1 MNYQA
6 IRAAIENPLLSAFGA
21 LVPAVPVYFDNI
33 TAVPP
38 NTTTEYVRV
47 NITFG
52 ITNEPTLTSS
62 VDNAR
67 GALIIRIFTEKGRGP
82 ARNQVLLTTAV
93 NVLETLNNTAKTNSG
108 TFMRLGEINGPTF
121 SSTEESPHFVG
132 RIDTSWVRQ
141 SLPED
146 CCYSV
151 ISRAVPAPL
160 SIPLVSPYGH
170 HCSVRHVRRSVLQTR
185 WHHRHLR

>member
-6 IRAAIENPLLSAFGA
+6 IRASMENPLLTAFNN

-67 GALIIRIFTEKGRGP
+67 GALVIRLFTEKGRGP
-82 ARNQVLLTTAV
+82 ARNQELVTTAV
-93 NVLETLNNTAKTNSG
+93 NVLETINNTSKTTTG
-108 TFMRLGEINGPTF
+108 VFVKMGEINGPIF
-121 SSTEESPHFVG
+121 SATDESPHFVG
-132 RIDTSWVRQ
+132 RIDTGYV
-141 SLPED
+141 
-146 CCYSV
+146 
-151 ISRAVPAPL
+151 AT
-160 SIPLVSPYGH
+160 
-170 HCSVRHVRRSVLQTR
+170 VLT
-185 WHHRHLR
+185 

>member
-6 IRAAIENPLLSAFGA
+6 IRASMENPLLTAFNN

-67 GALIIRIFTEKGRGP
+67 GALVIRLFTEKGRGP
-82 ARNQVLLTTAV
+82 ARNQELVTTAV
-93 NVLETLNNTAKTNSG
+93 DVLETINNTSKTTTG
-108 TFMRLGEINGPTF
+108 VFVKVGEISGPTF
-121 SSTEESPHFVG
+121 SATEESPHFVG
-132 RIDTSWVRQ
+132 RIDTGYV
-141 SLPED
+141 
-146 CCYSV
+146 
-151 ISRAVPAPL
+151 AT
-160 SIPLVSPYGH
+160 
-170 HCSVRHVRRSVLQTR
+170 VLT
-185 WHHRHLR
+185 

>member
-6 IRAAIENPLLSAFGA
+6 IRASMENPLLTAFNN

-52 ITNEPTLTSS
+52 LTNEPTLTSS

-67 GALIIRIFTEKGRGP
+67 GALVIRLFTEKGRGP
-82 ARNQVLLTTAV
+82 ARNQELVTTAV
-93 NVLETLNNTAKTNSG
+93 DVLETINNTSKTTTG
-108 TFMRLGEINGPTF
+108 VFVKVGEINGPSF
-121 SSTEESPHFVG
+121 STTDESPHFVG
-132 RIDTSWVRQ
+132 RIDTGYV
-141 SLPED
+141 
-146 CCYSV
+146 
-151 ISRAVPAPL
+151 AT
-160 SIPLVSPYGH
+160 
-170 HCSVRHVRRSVLQTR
+170 VLT
-185 WHHRHLR
+185 

>member
-6 IRAAIENPLLSAFGA
+6 IRASMENPLLTAFNN
-21 LVPAVPVYFDNI
+21 LSPAVPVYFDNI

-67 GALIIRIFTEKGRGP
+67 GALVIRLFTEKGRGP
-82 ARNQVLLTTAV
+82 ARNQELVTTAV
-93 NVLETLNNTAKTNSG
+93 NVLETLNDTAKTTTG
-108 TFMRLGEINGPTF
+108 VFVKVGEINGPSF
-121 SSTEESPHFVG
+121 SATDESPHFVG
-132 RIDTSWVRQ
+132 RIDTGYV
-141 SLPED
+141 
-146 CCYSV
+146 
-151 ISRAVPAPL
+151 AT
-160 SIPLVSPYGH
+160 
-170 HCSVRHVRRSVLQTR
+170 VLT
-185 WHHRHLR
+185 